1 MVIKS
6 ATYLAFTAACL
17 TAIATLPAAQAQMEG
32 PSGNPPPAYGN
43 PPPPAPPPQEQVMT
57 NQPQTSPGDF
67 GTDRAARQNIIAS
80 RHYDRLLKTN
90 RAFREA
96 RKVKECGPIAD
107 SDLRSSCLASF
118 DHYTPYV
125 GGPTVTGYGSSGV
138 PRHHRYRSG
147 YGR

>member
-17 TAIATLPAAQAQMEG
+17 TTIATLPSAQAQMQG

-43 PPPPAPPPQEQVMT
+43 PPPPPPAPPPQEVA
-57 NQPQTSPGDF
+57 NPPQTSPGDF
-67 GTDRAARQNIIAS
+67 GPDRAARQNILAS
-80 RHYDRLLKTN
+80 HRYDQLLKTN
-90 RAFREA
+90 RAFRER

-107 SDLRSSCLASF
+107 PDLHSSCLASF

-125 GGPTVTGYGSSGV
+125 GGPTVTGYGSSRA